1 MHKFVV
7 TASLFALVAASA
19 CGGNSTSERS
29 STVLG
34 PSDVAARA
42 GGGGGGKGGGKG
54 GGTTSGGGS
63 GSLSLVM
70 LADANRNGAPNHG
83 DRITFSITT
92 TVEKPFVKVNC
103 YQGSNWV
110 YVSSVGYFEAYPWAK
125 EFTLAATSWP
135 SGAAECTATLYT
147 SVDGSSETVLSTL
160 PFHVD
165 Q

>member
-7 TASLFALVAASA
+7 TASLIVLAAASA
-19 CGGNSTSERS
+19 CGGSSTSERS
-29 STVLG
+29 SSVLG

-54 GGTTSGGGS
+54 GGGTTGGGS

-70 LADANRNGAPNHG
+70 LADANGNGAPNHG
-83 DRITFSITT
+83 DRITFNITA
-92 TVEKPFVKVNC
+92 TVDKPFVKVNC